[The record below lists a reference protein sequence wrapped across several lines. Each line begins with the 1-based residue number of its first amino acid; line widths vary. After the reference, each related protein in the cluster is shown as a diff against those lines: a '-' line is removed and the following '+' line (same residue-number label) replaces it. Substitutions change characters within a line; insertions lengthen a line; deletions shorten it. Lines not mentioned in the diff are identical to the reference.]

1 MHNAERLEGP
11 RGLYFHMLFRFD
23 NSYARLPEA
32 FHERIRPTPIPDPH
46 LVAFSPDAAQLLG
59 LDPGLDPTS
68 LLPLLSG
75 HEVPPGADPVAMV
88 YAGHQFGVWVPQ
100 LGDGRAILLGEVLTE
115 AGARWDLH
123 LKGAGKT
130 RYSRFGDGRAV
141 LRSSIR
147 EFLCSE
153 AMAGLGIP
161 TTRALG
167 IAGSDLPV
175 ERETVETAA
184 TLLRLAPTHV
194 RFGSFQFFASRSQH
208 DLVTQLADHVIA
220 NHFPDWTGLPDRHLR
235 LLQEAVERTAALMAE
250 WAAVG
255 FAHGVMNT
263 DNMSI
268 LGLTLDYG
276 PYGFLDAYDGG
287 FICNH
292 SDHDGRYS
300 FGNQPGIGL
309 WNVTRL
315 AESMLGILNE
325 PEAVAALDRY
335 RPVFE
340 DRMLHLLRR
349 KAGLATEE
357 EGDGDLLARL
367 LALLQEHAV
376 DYTRFFRALGD
387 MEVDQ
392 PLAAASLRRFFQ
404 EAAAFDE
411 WLGQYA
417 ERLRREGGGSIDA
430 ERKVRMNGVNPAYVL
445 RNWLAERAIRNAVDH
460 RDFGEIERLRVLL
473 RTPHVE
479 REGFAEYAE
488 SPPAWARH
496 LSVSCSS

>member
-1 MHNAERLEGP
+1 MG
-11 RGLYFHMLFRFD
+11 GIYFSMDPAPHFGFD

-32 FHERIRPTPIPDPH
+32 FHERIRPTPIPDPY
-46 LVAFSPDAAQLLG
+46 LVAFSPDAAQLLC
-59 LDPGLDPTS
+59 LDPDLDPAS

-75 HEVPPGADPVAMV
+75 QEVPPGADPIAMV

-100 LGDGRAILLGEVLTE
+100 LGDGRAILLGEVVTE
-115 AGARWDLH
+115 TGARWDLH

-175 ERETVETAA
+175 QREIEETGA

-208 DLVTQLADHVIA
+208 DLVALLADHVIA

-250 WAAVG
+250 WTAVG

-276 PYGFLDAYDGG
+276 PYAFLDAYDGG

-315 AESMLGILNE
+315 AESMLGILSE
-325 PEAVAALDRY
+325 PEAAAALDRY

-340 DRMLHLLRR
+340 GRMLDLLRR
-349 KAGLATEE
+349 KAGFTTEE

-376 DYTRFFRALGD
+376 DYTRFFRALGE
-387 MEVDQ
+387 MEVNQ
-392 PLAAASLRRFFQ
+392 PLAAAALRRFFQ
-404 EAAAFDE
+404 EAATFDE

-417 ERLRREGGGSIDA
+417 VRLRREGSIDA
-430 ERKVRMNGVNPAYVL
+430 ERKIRMEAVNPAYVL
-445 RNWLAERAIRNAVDH
+445 RNWLAERAIRDAGD
-460 RDFGEIERLRVLL
+460 RGDFGEIERLRVLL

-479 REGFAEYAE
+479 RDGFEEYTE